1 MILTD
6 SIYPLRYL
14 QNSTNPPWKL
24 TTQFASECEPSD
36 EGEQSKRF
44 LMNALLVF
52 LFRVLFFLIESQN
65 IIVYF
70 NKFVAMKKEL

>member
-1 MILTD
+1 MTPAG
-6 SIYPLRYL
+6 SIYPLRC
-14 QNSTNPPWKL
+14 QRSSTTPPWQP

-70 NKFVAMKKEL
+70 NNLVAMKEEF